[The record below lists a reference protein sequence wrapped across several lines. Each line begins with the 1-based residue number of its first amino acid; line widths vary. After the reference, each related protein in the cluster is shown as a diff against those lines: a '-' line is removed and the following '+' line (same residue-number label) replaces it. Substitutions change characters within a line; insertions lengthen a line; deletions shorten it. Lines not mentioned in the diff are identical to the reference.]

1 VRFLVALALVLTLG
15 VIGILVLASSSCV
28 IDARNPDAAMDGEA
42 EAADVIAPSD
52 MAVDADAPD
61 VDLDCG
67 CCVHAILPLL
77 PNCTGKVAFE
87 IPATDCNVPCSGS
100 VKYALCEG
108 ECFTACGCELPAG
121 YTLFDAGYL
130 LGEAGEPADVAT
142 DVSKSHEAGRDGT
155 SDTGGEAGDA
165 RGGS

>member
-1 VRFLVALALVLTLG
+1 VRFLVALALVLTVG
-15 VIGILVLASSSCV
+15 VFGILFLASSSCV
-28 IDARNPDAAMDGEA
+28 IDARNPDSAMDGEA
-42 EAADVIAPSD
+42 AFEADVVVAVTD
-52 MAVDADAPD
+52 AGVDADAPD

-87 IPATDCNVPCSGS
+87 LPATDCNVPCKAS
-100 VKYALCEG
+100 VAYALCQD
-108 ECFTACGCELPAG
+108 ECFTACACELPAD

-130 LGEAGEPADVAT
+130 LGD
-142 DVSKSHEAGRDGT
+142 
-155 SDTGGEAGDA
+155 AGDA